1 MPQSLTIREL
11 AHRLRDGRT
20 TSEALVE
27 ACLVAVASRD
37 RELNAFITV
46 LADDAR
52 ARALETDRERASG
65 VDLGALHGI
74 PLSVKDLIDLEGVPT
89 TAASRVRADH
99 RAPSDAPALGRLR
112 SAGAIFIGKTN
123 LHEFAFGTTGDDS
136 AYGPTRNPHSPDCI
150 AGGSSSGSAVSVATG
165 MAVAS
170 VGTDTGGSIRIPA
183 AACGVVGLKPTFGEV
198 SCDGVVA
205 LGPTL
210 DHVGPLGRTVDDVA
224 FVYQALAGL
233 EISGAADPSED
244 TPVRLAVPRA
254 YFLDVLDDEVRT
266 QFEGLLDRLRATGCT
281 IDDVEI
287 PHAED
292 MATTYRHTVLYE
304 AVRSHQAT
312 LSTRRD
318 DYSPA
323 VRERLKLGYGVSDTD
338 YEHAQHSRDTLRKEV
353 DAALFTRDAIVL
365 PTLPIP
371 APPLG
376 TEKVTLGERSYE
388 IRDLTLRLT
397 QLFDLTGHP
406 ALSVPMGTTARGL
419 PCATQLVGGRGE
431 TMKLLEVGA
440 RYEDVFLRSSS

>member
-1 MPQSLTIREL
+1 MLQSLTIREL
-11 AHRLRDGRT
+11 ANRLRDGRT

-27 ACLVAVASRD
+27 ACLVAIASRD
-37 RELNAFITV
+37 GELNAFITV

-52 ARALETDRERASG
+52 ARALQADQERTSG
-65 VDLGALHGI
+65 IDLGPLHGI
-74 PLSVKDLIDLEGVPT
+74 PISVKDLIDLEGVPT
-89 TAASRVRADH
+89 TAASRVRAGH
-99 RAPSDAPALGRLR
+99 RALADAPALGRLR
-112 SAGAIFIGKTN
+112 AAGAIFIGKTN

-136 AYGPTRNPHSPDCI
+136 AYGPTRNPHAPDRI

-165 MAVAS
+165 MAMAS

-210 DHVGPLGRTVDDVA
+210 DHVGPLGQTVDDVA
-224 FVYQALAGL
+224 LVYQALAGL
-233 EISGAADPSED
+233 EINGAAGPSQD
-244 TPVRLAVPRA
+244 SPVRLAVPRA
-254 YFLDVLDDEVRT
+254 YFLDVLDDEVRM
-266 QFEGLLDRLRATGCT
+266 QFEHLLERLRATGCT

-304 AVRSHQAT
+304 AVRSHQASLT
-312 LSTRRD
+312 TGRD

-323 VRERLKLGYGVSDTD
+323 VLERLELGYSVSETD
-338 YEHAQHSRDTLRKEV
+338 YENAQHSRDTLRKEV
-353 DAALFTRDAIVL
+353 DAALYTRDAIVL

-376 TEKVTLGERSYE
+376 TEKVTLDDHSHG

-406 ALSVPMGTTARGL
+406 ALSLPTGTTTRGL
-419 PCATQLVGGRGE
+419 PCATQLVGGQGE
-431 TMKLLEVGA
+431 TTRLLQLGA
-440 RYEDVFLRSSS
+440 RYEDVF

>member
-1 MPQSLTIREL
+1 MTPSIREL
-11 AHRLRDGRT
+11 ATRLRDGRT

-27 ACLVAVASRD
+27 TCLVAIASRD
-37 RELNAFITV
+37 GELNAFITV

-52 ARALETDRERASG
+52 ARALRADQERASG
-65 VDLGALHGI
+65 VDLGPLHGI
-74 PLSVKDLIDLEGVPT
+74 PISVKDLIDLEGVPT
-89 TAASRVRADH
+89 TAASRVRSGH
-99 RAPSDAPALGRLR
+99 RAPSDAAALGRLR
-112 SAGAIFIGKTN
+112 AAGAVFIGKAN

-136 AYGPTRNPHSPDCI
+136 AYGPTRNPHAPDRI

-198 SCDGVVA
+198 SCDGVVP

-224 FVYQALAGL
+224 LVYQALAGL
-233 EISGAADPSED
+233 ELSGATGSSGE

-254 YFLDVLDDEVRT
+254 YFLDVLDDEVRR
-266 QFEGLLDRLRATGCT
+266 QFERLLDRLRATGCA
-281 IDDVEI
+281 IDDVDI

-292 MATTYRHTVLYE
+292 IATTYRHTVLYE
-304 AVRSHQAT
+304 AVRAHRASLTTHR
-312 LSTRRD
+312 S

-323 VRERLKLGYGVSDTD
+323 VRERLELGFDVSDTD
-338 YEHAQHSRDTLRKEV
+338 YENAQQVRDTLRREV
-353 DAALFTRDAIVL
+353 DAALHTRDALVL

-376 TEKVTLGERSYE
+376 TENVTLGDREHGV
-388 IRDLTLRLT
+388 RDLTLRLT
-397 QLFDLTGHP
+397 QPFDLTGHP
-406 ALSVPMGTTARGL
+406 ALSIPTGTTTCGL
-419 PCATQLVGGRGE
+419 PCATQLVGGQGE
-431 TMKLLEVGA
+431 TMRLLRLGA
-440 RYEDVFLRSSS
+440 RYEDIF